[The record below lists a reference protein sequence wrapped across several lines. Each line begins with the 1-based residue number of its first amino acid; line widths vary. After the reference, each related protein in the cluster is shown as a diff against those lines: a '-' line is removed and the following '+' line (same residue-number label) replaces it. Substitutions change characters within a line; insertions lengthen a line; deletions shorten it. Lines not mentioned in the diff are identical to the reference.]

1 MSFENDMKHT
11 SHTRKIKLLNM
22 YMSQKTPYTNQ
33 RQNNN
38 WESCKIGLISFN
50 NEGFLQVN

>member
-1 MSFENDMKHT
+1 MSFENDMKHR

-38 WESCKIGLISFN
+38 WESCNIGLISFN